1 MNTKKIIILTAIVG
15 TLITTLIVLVRYKPI
30 TLSPSSPQSPQA
42 TSHQIPSVA
51 TENRHEIQLCSTL
64 PLSGELSVMGNQ
76 IFEGM
81 NLMFNKIRQDPQFP
95 FLFRL
100 NVRDD
105 RADMEEVHKN
115 VRILTKSSKSPLFIS
130 LFGTDTIATLL
141 PAIQEDKI
149 LALFPIEGSF
159 AHRTKEMRNA
169 IFFRAS
175 YEQEVDA
182 LVNYSANVLQRKK
195 IAIFYEASAWG
206 ESVLEA
212 LKKVLDRYQLPLI
225 AQTSYPQQ
233 TLNIS
238 RAVEEISISSP
249 NAILCIAQARPA
261 YHFIQQIINKG
272 LFKTVILG
280 LSSLIPIQE
289 TIKESRGIE
298 IITSSVV
305 PDPKRSKLVIAEE
318 YRKDLE
324 KYSPNRPPA
333 PYSFEGYINA
343 ALLVEF
349 AKTTKIPWTTDALL
363 QTIEKLGHVKFKG
376 IELKFD
382 MATRTLS
389 SNVWLNTGHEKD
401 WILVT
406 KKDGNL

>member
-1 MNTKKIIILTAIVG
+1 MDTKKILFIVG
-15 TLITTLIVLVRYKPI
+15 LIGIVSSTGIVIFWKHKPSTPLKQVTHETVNI
-30 TLSPSSPQSPQA
+30 
-42 TSHQIPSVA
+42 IPSVA
-51 TENRHEIQLCSTL
+51 TENRQEIQLCSTL

-76 IFEGM
+76 ICEGM

-105 RADMEEVHKN
+105 RSDMELVHKN
-115 VRILTKSSKSPLFIS
+115 VSILTKSTKSPLFIS
-130 LFGTDTIATLL
+130 LFGTDTLATLL
-141 PAIQEDKI
+141 PSLYEDKM
-149 LALFPIEGSF
+149 LALFPVEGSS
-159 AHRTKEMRNA
+159 AHRSQENKNVV
-169 IFFRAS
+169 FFRAS

-182 LVNYSANVLQRKK
+182 LVNYTANILQRKK
-195 IAIFYEASAWG
+195 IAIFYEASDWG
-206 ESVLEA
+206 EAVLEA

-238 RAVEEISISSP
+238 RAVEELSVSSP
-249 NAILCIAQARPA
+249 NAILCVAQSRPA

-305 PDPKRSKLVIAEE
+305 PDPKCSKLVIAEE

-324 KYSPNRPPA
+324 KFSPNRPPA

-349 AKTTKIPWTTDALL
+349 AKTTKIPWTIDTLL

-382 MATRTLS
+382 AATRTLS
-389 SNVWLNTGHEKD
+389 SNVWLNTGHGKD
-401 WILVT
+401 WALAT